1 MVQNNFKILHLRQ
14 VLNLSGILT
23 LLRLPLTIAFSFA
36 AHRAD
41 WALVILFTAAF
52 TDIIDGKVAR
62 WQGTTSHLGAF
73 LDGWLDK
80 IFNINAGWALVIFG
94 WMPWWVALLLFTRE
108 WFQIPLVPYYV
119 SKYTKGSVPTNKPHW
134 SGKACSIFLVVSMAA
149 ALLSEPLISLVTALV
164 TASCGFY
171 AIWIYLQRE
180 FDLLGFFR

>member
-1 MVQNNFKILHLRQ
+1 MGQNKLKILNPRQ
-14 VLNLSGILT
+14 IFNLSGFLT
-23 LLRLPLTIAFSFA
+23 LLRLPLTVGFSFA

-41 WALVILFTAAF
+41 WALIILLTAAL
-52 TDIIDGKVAR
+52 TDVIDGKVAR
-62 WQGTTSHLGAF
+62 WRGTTSHLGAF

-94 WMPWWVALLLFTRE
+94 WMPCWVALILFTRE

-119 SKYTKGSVPTNKPHW
+119 SQYIRGVKPSNKPHV
-134 SGKACSIFLVVSMAA
+134 SGKISSVFLVVSMAA
-149 ALLSEPLISLVTALV
+149 ALLGFSLISLFSAVVTAV
-164 TASCGFY
+164 CGFH